1 MFDRILETF
10 SHDLTGLSQAVAPLL
25 TPVNILLLIGAIG
38 LALQAYIGFT
48 FFTSSIRERERRAA
62 FFGFLQFLGM
72 FVLLLFYLFLAW
84 AGFFHRTAGLMLL
97 IAGYVSAG
105 AAAFFLLRKT
115 EPNEK
120 ALLGSKG
127 LICGEVKR
135 FDEREHVFARN
146 RAIRPGSEQYGL
158 FYREHPE
165 YEAFDTQRRERGGP
179 IGHPGVIDRPHGDAN
194 VAMTLAGQS
203 MCLNLSS
210 PEMVTPEPHFFLKER
225 LAKGKVE
232 LSPEEATERVKGY
245 AGHLGAAL
253 VGITEINPLW
263 IYSRRGEIFHENWED
278 WSREISLDHPYGIV
292 IAEEMDLELIG
303 PAPHT
308 PTVIES
314 MQNYAK
320 GAYISTQI
328 AAFISNLG
336 YSATANHLRHYDAI
350 LPPLAVDAGL
360 GEMGRLGYI
369 MTKELG
375 PRVRLSAVTTDLPL
389 IPDRPVDIGAHD
401 FCMICKK
408 CAACCPSRS
417 IPEEDAPREHNG
429 TLRWKINDETC
440 FDYWGK
446 IGTDCNICMKVC
458 PWSHARTFPHRL
470 IVWMITR
477 NKYARRIFSV
487 MDDIF
492 YGKKPKPKVG
502 PRWAEYRAKK

>member
-1 MFDRILETF
+1 MFEQMIEKL
-10 SHDLTGLSQAVAPLL
+10 SHDLNILSQSLASFVTPLNML
-25 TPVNILLLIGAIG
+25 VLIGALG
-38 LALQAYIGFT
+38 LAVQAYIGLT
-48 FFTSSIRERERRAA
+48 FFISSIWERERRAT
-62 FFGFLQFLGM
+62 FFGLLQFFGM
-72 FVLLLFYLFLAW
+72 FGLLLFYLFLAW
-84 AGFFHRTAGLMLL
+84 AGFFHQTIGLVLL
-97 IAGYVSAG
+97 IAGYVFTG
-105 AAAFFLLRKT
+105 VAAFFLLRKT

-120 ALLGSKG
+120 ALQGSKG
-127 LICGEVKR
+127 LICGDVKR
-135 FDEREHVFARN
+135 FDEREQVFARN
-146 RAIRPGSEQYGL
+146 RAMRPGSEQYDM
-158 FYREHPE
+158 FYKEHPE
-165 YEAFDTQRRERGGP
+165 YEAFDAKRREKGGP
-179 IGHPGVIDRPHGDAN
+179 IGHPGIIDRPHGDAN

-225 LAKGKVE
+225 LEKGKVE
-232 LSPEEATERVKGY
+232 LSPEDATVKVKGY
-245 AGHLGAAL
+245 ARHLGAAL

-263 IYSRRGEIFHENWED
+263 LYSRRGEIFHENWED
-278 WSREISLDHPYGIV
+278 WGGEVSLDHPLVIV
-292 IAEEMDLELIG
+292 IAEEMDFDLVG

-360 GEMGRLGYI
+360 GELGRLGYI

-389 IPDRPVDIGAHD
+389 ITDKPVDIGAHD
-401 FCMICKK
+401 FCIICKK
-408 CAACCPSRS
+408 CATCCPSRS
-417 IPEEDAPREHNG
+417 IPEEDDPHEHNG
-429 TLRWKINDETC
+429 TLRWKLNDETC

-446 IGTDCNICMKVC
+446 IGSDCNICMKVC

-470 IVWMITR
+470 IVWIIAR
-477 NKYARRIFSV
+477 NKYARRIFTV

-492 YGKKPKPKVG
+492 YGRKPKPKV
-502 PRWAEYRAKK
+502 PPKWAEYRAKK